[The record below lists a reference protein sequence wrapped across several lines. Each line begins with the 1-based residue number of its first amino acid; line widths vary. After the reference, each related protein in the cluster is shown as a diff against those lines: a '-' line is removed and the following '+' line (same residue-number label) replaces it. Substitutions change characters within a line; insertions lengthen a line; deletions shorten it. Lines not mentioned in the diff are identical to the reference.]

1 MIPLSF
7 AQQRLWIVGQLE
19 GPSAT
24 YNVPLA
30 LRLSGTL
37 DRDALT
43 VALDDVVERHESL
56 RTVFPVV
63 GGEPVQR
70 VVPADEVVL
79 PLLWADADGRPIADV
94 LTEATGYAFDLADEV
109 PVRVWVFS
117 EAPDE
122 HVLLLVMHHI
132 AYDGWSAGPLSRDL
146 GLAYA
151 ARVQGV
157 APEWEELPVQYA
169 DYTLWQ
175 RELLGE
181 ESDPGS
187 VMARQS
193 DFWRGALAALPEEL
207 ELPFDRPRPSVASHR
222 GDEVPLVIGAGVHAR
237 VEEVARTAGVTPFM
251 VVQAALAVLLSRLGA
266 GVDVPVG
273 TPVAGRADE
282 ALHELVG
289 FFVNTL
295 VLRTDVSGDP
305 TFGELLARVRETD
318 LAAFE
323 HQDLPFERLVEV
335 LAPPRAAARHP
346 LFQVMLA
353 FEPDVRSSFA
363 LPGLQVAELQV
374 SGGKTA
380 KFDLNIELRGQYGA
394 DGRPAGIEGV
404 IEYATDLF
412 DHHTVQEL
420 AERFDRLLEQLTA
433 GPDRAIGHVDIL
445 TDRERRLLLEEGND
459 TAYAVPQDTLPALFR
474 ARVAKTP
481 DAVAVVFGDTSLTC
495 AELDERANR
504 LAHQLVA
511 LGVGAEE
518 PVALMLPRSAD
529 AVVAVLAVVKAG
541 GFSVPIH
548 SGLPPEHV
556 ARVVDDCG
564 AQIVLT
570 DDASAPAATGCGA
583 RVVVLGDLDV
593 SGEPASDPDR
603 AVSADQLAYGLFT
616 SGSTGAPRAVAV
628 RHRDVTASAFDRRWR
643 GKGHERVLVHSSHAF
658 DASTY
663 EMWVPLLSGGCLVIA
678 PPGELDAQALRRLI
692 AEERITALW
701 LTAGVFAL
709 LAEQAPE
716 CFAGLREVWAGG
728 DVLSPVAV
736 RRVLQ
741 ACPGLDVVNGYGP
754 TETTMFATSWRA
766 RSADDFTDRVP
777 IGRPLDN
784 VRVYVLDGRL
794 RPVPVGVVGELY
806 VAGAGPARGYLNR
819 PGLTA
824 ERFVADPFGA
834 PGERMYRTGDLARW
848 RSEGNLE
855 YLGRAGDLVRIRG
868 LRVGL
873 DEIEAVLGRHPE
885 VGQAAVV
892 AREERTG
899 DKSLVAYVAPAGAG
913 TPDAAQVRR
922 FAEKGLPQF
931 MVPAAVVVLDRLPLT
946 ADGKLDREALPAP
959 DHAAGSTRRAP
970 VTEREEQL
978 CAAFAEVL
986 ELPRV
991 GVDDNFFDL
1000 GGHSLLAIRL
1010 VARIRSLLGAELT
1023 IRALFKAPTVAH
1035 LAGLLD
1041 GAGSSRPALVAAA
1054 RPDPLP
1060 LSFAQQRLWFLN
1072 ELEGPSATYNIPAVI
1087 GLSGVIDSAAL
1098 AAALRDVLGHHEVLR
1113 TRFPARDGQPYQQA
1127 VPVEELGEVLTVVP
1141 ADQAGPSGVPA
1152 RVAEAVTYAFDLSA
1166 EAPFRAWL
1174 FESGADEWVLVL
1186 LMHHIASDGW
1196 SMAPLARDLSV
1207 AYTARCA
1214 GRAPDWAPLPVQYSD
1229 YTRWQRE
1236 LLGSA
1241 QDPESLLSR
1250 QLAHWRQALAGL
1262 PEELSLPVDRARP
1275 ALATHR
1281 GASVPLDIPAAIHA
1295 QAAELARTE
1304 GVTVFMVL
1312 QAALGVVL
1320 SRLGAGP
1327 DIPIGTPTAGRTD
1340 TALDDLVGF
1349 FVNTL
1354 VLRTDLSG
1362 GPSFRELLV
1371 RVREQALDAFAHQ
1384 DVPFERLVEE
1394 LAPAR
1399 SMARHPLFQVMLALQ
1414 NNTEPVLDLPGLRA
1428 SILPDG
1434 DTPAKFDLNFDLSER
1449 TDDGGRPA
1457 GMTGELSY
1465 ALDLFD
1471 HSTVEGIAERFT
1483 RVLDTLTADP
1493 AQRVDH
1499 VPLLSA
1505 AEREMVLRLGND
1517 TARQVPPTTLPA
1529 LFQAQAARTPGAT
1542 AVVFG
1547 DTVLSY
1553 QELNVRANRLAHH
1566 LIDDGV
1572 GPEDVV
1578 ALALPRSIDLIVA
1591 MLGVVKAGAAYLP
1604 IDADY
1609 PVERV
1614 RFMIEDAKPS
1624 CVVTLRGNA
1633 ASLPADAPLLVLDDP
1648 ATRRR
1653 LTADRAS
1660 DHDPADADR
1669 TAPLD
1674 PSHPAYVIYTSGST
1688 GTPKGVVMPHRGITN
1703 FITVHRESVFAAA
1716 AVSPHGRPLRVALTN
1731 SISFDAC
1738 WDQLS
1743 ALMEG
1748 HELHVVGTEVLADN
1762 GLLAVWLD
1770 EHDIDFLELTPSH
1783 MASAVAGGLFDG
1795 RRRPSLLVVG
1805 GEAVPDALWE
1815 WLGALSDGTRSFSF
1829 YGPTECTVYQV
1840 FAEPRSAPKPI
1851 LGRATFN
1858 MRTFVLDDS
1867 LQPVAPGVTG
1877 ELYVAGA
1884 GLARGYLG
1892 RARLTAERFV
1902 ACPFGVPGERMYRT
1916 GDMARRRADG
1926 TLEFA
1931 GRADDQVK
1939 IRGFRIETGEVEAAL
1954 GGHPGVARAA
1964 VVVHEGVPGDKRLV
1978 GYVVPA
1984 PGQDADRHARLPGLL
1999 RRHVAGIL
2007 PEYLVPSAVVV
2018 LDRLPLTP
2026 NGKLDRRALPAPDYA
2041 AVSTHR
2047 APATAREEILCDA
2060 FAAVLGLSAVG
2071 VDDNFFDLGGHSLLA
2086 TRLVARVRAVLG
2098 SELAIRTLFENPTV
2112 AALAGALTGT
2122 GPSRP
2127 ELRAAVRPDPMPLS
2141 FAQQRLWI
2149 VNQLE
2154 GASATYNMPL
2164 VLRLSGKLDRG
2175 ALEGG
2180 LHDVVGRHESLR
2192 TVFPAPDGEPFQ
2204 RIVPADEVVLPVVWS
2219 EAGAGQVT
2227 DLVAEAMGYVFDLA
2241 ADIPVHAQG
2250 YSVGPDEHVLVLVL
2264 HHIACDGWSAGPLLR
2279 DLAAA
2284 YAARVGGTVPKWDEL
2299 PVQYAD
2305 YTLWQRELL
2314 GAVGDP
2320 DSLAARQAVFW
2331 RDALAGL
2338 PDVLTLPLDRPRP
2351 AVASHRGAEVPVA
2364 IGADVHGQA
2373 DELARRTGVTPFM
2386 VVQASLSVLLSR
2398 WGAGKD
2404 IPLGTPLAAR
2414 GDEALHDLVGFFIN
2428 TVVLRTD
2435 LSGDPTFRE
2444 LLSRVRETDL
2454 AVFEHQDLPFERL
2467 VEILDPPRSLARH
2480 PLFQVNLSF
2489 DRAADV
2495 SLGLPGLRAEELVLP
2510 GRESAKF
2517 DLNFLLR
2524 AVYGA
2529 DGRPAG
2535 IEGVIEYATDL
2546 FDHDTIQAL
2555 AGRFARMFQELV
2567 TDPDRTVGP
2576 AEAGETPPLRGLGPG
2591 KRRVL
2596 IGSRPVPERSA
2607 GGTERD

>member
-24 YNVPLA
+24 YNMPLA

-37 DRDALT
+37 DPDALT
-43 VALDDVVERHESL
+43 AALGDVVGRHESL

-63 GGEPVQR
+63 EGEPVQR

-79 PLLWADADGRPIADV
+79 PLVWADAGGRQVAEV
-94 LTEATGYAFDLADEV
+94 VTEAAEYVFDLAVEV

-117 EAPDE
+117 LGPDE
-122 HVLLLVMHHI
+122 HVLVLVMHHI
-132 AYDGWSAGPLSRDL
+132 ACDGWSVGPLGRDL

-151 ARVQGV
+151 ARVHGV
-157 APEWEELPVQYA
+157 APEWDELPVQYA

-175 RELLGE
+175 RELLGAV
-181 ESDPGS
+181 SDPGS

-193 DFWRGALAALPEEL
+193 DFWRAALAELPEEL
-207 ELPFDRPRPSVASHR
+207 GLAFDRPRPVVASHR
-222 GDEVPLVIGAGVHAR
+222 GGQVPVVVGAGVHAR
-237 VEEVARTAGVTPFM
+237 VEEVARQAGVTPFM

-266 GVDVPVG
+266 GTDVPLG

-282 ALHELVG
+282 ALHDLVG

-305 TFGELLARVRETD
+305 TFRGLLARVRETD
-318 LAAFE
+318 LAALE
-323 HQDLPFERLVEV
+323 HQDLPFERLVEI
-335 LAPPRAAARHP
+335 LAPSRAVARHP

-353 FEPDVRSSFA
+353 FETDAGSSFD
-363 LPGLQVAELQV
+363 LPGLRVGELEV
-374 SGGKTA
+374 SGGRTA
-380 KFDLNIELRGQYGA
+380 KFDLNFELRGQYGA

-404 IEYATDLF
+404 VEYATDLF
-412 DHHTVQEL
+412 DHDTVQEL
-420 AERFDRLLEQLTA
+420 AGRFDRLLEQLITD
-433 GPDRAIGHVDIL
+433 PDQPVGRADIL
-445 TDRERRLLLEEGND
+445 TDRERRLLLEEWND
-459 TAYAVPQDTLPALFR
+459 TAHEVPQDPLPALFQAQV
-474 ARVAKTP
+474 ARTP
-481 DAVAVVFGDTSLTC
+481 DAVAVVCGDTSLTYT
-495 AELDERANR
+495 ELNQRANR
-504 LAHQLVA
+504 LAHRLTA
-511 LGVGAEE
+511 LGVGAEV
-518 PVALMLPRSAD
+518 PVALLLRRSAD
-529 AVVAVLAVVKAG
+529 VIVAVLAVLKAG
-541 GFSVPIH
+541 GFYVPIH
-548 SGLPPEHV
+548 SGFPPER
-556 ARVVDDCG
+556 AAWALDDCG
-564 AQIVLT
+564 ARVVLT
-570 DDASAPAATGCGA
+570 DDAALLAGTECGA
-583 RVVVLGDLDV
+583 QVLVLGDLDV
-593 SGEPASDPDR
+593 SGEPAGDPEQV
-603 AVSADQLAYGLFT
+603 VSADQLAYVMFT
-616 SGSTGAPRAVAV
+616 SGSTGVPKGVAA
-628 RHRDVTASAFDRRWR
+628 RHRDVAALAFDRRWR
-643 GKGHERVLVHSSHAF
+643 GEGHRRVLVHSPHAF

-663 EMWVPLLSGGCLVIA
+663 EMWVPLLSGGRLVIA
-678 PPGELDAQALRRLI
+678 PPGDLDAPVLRRLI

-709 LAEQAPE
+709 MAEQDPE
-716 CFAGLREVWAGG
+716 CFADVREVWAGG

-736 RRVLQ
+736 RRVLR
-741 ACPGLDVVNGYGP
+741 ACPGVDVVNGYGP
-754 TETTMFATSWRA
+754 TETTTFAASCRL
-766 RSADDFTDRVP
+766 RSADDVTDQVP

-784 VRVYVLDGRL
+784 MRVYVLDGSL
-794 RPVPVGVVGELY
+794 RPVPVGVAGELY
-806 VAGAGPARGYLNR
+806 VSGAGLARGYLHR
-819 PGLTA
+819 PALTA
-824 ERFVADPFGA
+824 ERFVACPFGA
-834 PGERMYRTGDLARW
+834 PGERMYRTGDLVRW
-848 RSEGNLE
+848 RAEGNLE
-855 YLGRAGDLVRIRG
+855 YLGRADDQVKIRG
-868 LRVGL
+868 FRIELG
-873 DEIEAVLGRHPE
+873 EIEAVLSRHPQ

-892 AREERTG
+892 AREDRPG
-899 DKSLVAYVAPAGAG
+899 DKRLVAYVVPAGSGA
-913 TPDAAQVRR
+913 PDAAQVRR
-922 FAEKGLPQF
+922 FAGEGLPQF

-946 ADGKLDREALPAP
+946 ANGKLDRKALPAP
-959 DHAAGSTRRAP
+959 DYASASAHRAP
-970 VTEREEQL
+970 TTAREEQL

-986 ELPRV
+986 GLPGV
-991 GVDDNFFDL
+991 GVDDNFFEL

-1010 VARIRSLLGAELT
+1010 VARIRALLGIELT
-1023 IRALFKAPTVAH
+1023 LRALFEAPTVAA
-1035 LAGLLD
+1035 LAGAPA
-1041 GAGSSRPALVAAA
+1041 GAESSRPALVATA
-1054 RPDPLP
+1054 RPEPLP
-1060 LSFAQQRLWFLN
+1060 LSFAQQRLWFLG

-1087 GLSGVIDSAAL
+1087 RLSGVLDRRAL
-1098 AAALRDVLGHHEVLR
+1098 AAALRDVLGRHEVLR
-1113 TRFPARDGQPYQQA
+1113 TRFPAFDGRPYQQV

-1141 ADQAGPSGVPA
+1141 ADQTGPSGVPA
-1152 RVAEAVTYAFDLSA
+1152 RVIEAVGYGFDLSA
-1166 EAPFRAWL
+1166 EVPFRAWL
-1174 FESGADEWVLVL
+1174 FEAGAEEQVLVL
-1186 LMHHIASDGW
+1186 LMHHIAGDGW

-1214 GRAPDWAPLPVQYSD
+1214 GRAPDWVPLPVQYAD
-1229 YTRWQRE
+1229 YTLWQRE

-1241 QDPESLLSR
+1241 QDPESLLSG

-1275 ALATHR
+1275 AVATHR
-1281 GASVPLDIPAAIHA
+1281 GASVPLDLPAALHA
-1295 QAAELARTE
+1295 QAAELARAE

-1312 QAALGVVL
+1312 QAALGVLL

-1362 GPSFRELLV
+1362 RPSFRELLV

-1384 DVPFERLVEE
+1384 DMPFERLVEE

-1399 SMARHPLFQVMLALQ
+1399 SMARHPLFQVMLSLQ
-1414 NNTEPVLDLPGLRA
+1414 NTTDPVLDLPGLRT

-1434 DTPAKFDLNFDLSER
+1434 DTPAKFDLNVDLSER
-1449 TDDGGRPA
+1449 FDDRGRPA
-1457 GMTGELSY
+1457 GMTGELTY
-1465 ALDLFD
+1465 AVDLFD
-1471 HSTVEGIAERFT
+1471 HATVELIAERFG

-1493 AQRVDH
+1493 AQRVDQ
-1499 VPLLSA
+1499 VSLLSA
-1505 AEREMVLRLGND
+1505 AEREQALHVWND
-1517 TARQVPPTTLPA
+1517 TAHPVPPTTLPA
-1529 LFQAQAARTPGAT
+1529 LFQAQAARTPEGT
-1542 AVVFG
+1542 AVVFD
-1547 DTVLSY
+1547 DTALTY
-1553 QELNVRANRLAHH
+1553 RELNARANRLAHH

-1578 ALALPRSIDLIVA
+1578 ALALPRSVELIVA

-1624 CVVTLRGNA
+1624 YVVTLQGIAER
-1633 ASLPADAPLLVLDDP
+1633 LPADAPLLVLDDP
-1648 ATRRR
+1648 ATSRR
-1653 LTADRAS
+1653 LTADPAS
-1660 DHDPADADR
+1660 DHDPTDADR
-1669 TAPLD
+1669 TTPLT
-1674 PSHPAYVIYTSGST
+1674 PAHPAYVIYTSGST

-1716 AVSPHGRPLRVALTN
+1716 AVSPPGRPLRVALTN

-1743 ALMEG
+1743 GLMEG
-1748 HELHVVGTEVLADN
+1748 HELHVVSTEVLSDN
-1762 GLLAVWLD
+1762 GLLAAWLD
-1770 EHDIDFLELTPSH
+1770 EHDVDFLELTPSH

-1795 RRRPSLLVVG
+1795 RRRPALLVVG

-1815 WLGALSDGTRSFSF
+1815 WLGALGDGTRSFSF

-1840 FAEPRSAPKPI
+1840 FAEPRATPRPV
-1851 LGRATFN
+1851 LGRTTFN
-1858 MRTFVLDDS
+1858 MRTFVLDDA
-1867 LQPVAPGVTG
+1867 LQPVPPGVTG

-1892 RARLTAERFV
+1892 RAALTAERFV
-1902 ACPFGVPGERMYRT
+1902 ACPFGAPGERMYRT
-1916 GDMARRRADG
+1916 GDLARRRADG

-1939 IRGFRIETGEVEAAL
+1939 IRGFRIEIGEVEAAL

-1964 VVVHEGVPGDKRLV
+1964 VVVHEGAPGDKRLV
-1978 GYVVPA
+1978 GYVVPG
-1984 PGQDADRHARLPGLL
+1984 PGQDPEQRAQLPALL

-2007 PEYLVPSAVVV
+2007 PEYLVPAAVMV
-2018 LDRLPLTP
+2018 LDRLPSTP

-2047 APATAREEILCDA
+2047 APTTAREEILCTA
-2060 FAAVLGLSAVG
+2060 FAEVLDLPAVG

-2086 TRLVARVRAVLG
+2086 TRLVARVRSLLG
-2098 SELAIRTLFENPTV
+2098 AELAIRTLFENPTV
-2112 AALAGALTGT
+2112 AALAAALTGAGA

-2127 ELRAAVRPDPMPLS
+2127 AVQAAVRPDPMPLS

-2154 GASATYNMPL
+2154 GPSATYNMPL
-2164 VLRLSGKLDRG
+2164 VLSLSGTLDRG
-2175 ALEGG
+2175 ALEAG
-2180 LHDVVGRHESLR
+2180 LRDVVGRHESLR
-2192 TVFPAPDGEPFQ
+2192 TVFPAPEGEPFQ
-2204 RIVPADEVVLPVVWS
+2204 RIVPADEVVLPIVWS
-2219 EAGAGQVT
+2219 DAEADRVAE
-2227 DLVAEAMGYVFDLA
+2227 LVAEAEGYVFDLA
-2241 ADIPVHAQG
+2241 AEIPVHARG
-2250 YSVGPDEHVLVLVL
+2250 FSVGPDEHVLALVL
-2264 HHIACDGWSAGPLLR
+2264 HHIACDGWSAGPLGR

-2284 YAARVGGTVPKWDEL
+2284 YAARVGGTAPKWDEL

-2305 YTLWQRELL
+2305 YALWQRELL
-2314 GAVGDP
+2314 GSVS
-2320 DSLAARQAVFW
+2320 DSGSPAARQAMFW
-2331 RDALAGL
+2331 RGALAGL
-2338 PDVLTLPLDRPRP
+2338 PDVLPLPLDRPRP

-2364 IGADVHGQA
+2364 IGADAHGRG
-2373 DELARRTGVTPFM
+2373 DELARQAGVTPFM
-2386 VVQASLSVLLSR
+2386 VMQAALSVLLSR
-2398 WGAGKD
+2398 WGAGTD
-2404 IPLGTPLAAR
+2404 IPLGTPLAGR

-2444 LLSRVRETDL
+2444 VLTRVRETDL

-2489 DRAADV
+2489 DSAAGV
-2495 SLGLPGLRAEELVLP
+2495 SFGLPGLQVDELVVP

-2524 AVYGA
+2524 GVYGA
-2529 DGRPAG
+2529 DGRPEG

-2546 FDHDTIQAL
+2546 FDHATIQTL
-2555 AGRFARMFQELV
+2555 AGRFAQLFQDLV
-2567 TDPDRTVGP
+2567 TDPDQSVGP
-2576 AEAGETPPLRGLGPG
+2576 AEAQQPPPPLRGPGPG

-2596 IGSRPVPERSA
+2596 IGSRPP
-2607 GGTERD
+2607 RD